1 MKIIELISENF
12 KRLNAHVVMD
22 GKSVTI
28 EGKNGV
34 GKSTFIDA
42 IWVALTG
49 KETPGKPI
57 KDGQD
62 SAKISVK
69 VKSDDGSVFIVEKK
83 FSTSGATLTVKTPE
97 GAKFSSP
104 QKFLDE
110 KIGKIS
116 FDPFEFVHKQP
127 REQKKF
133 LMELLNL
140 DFEGIDSEK
149 KSLLHNKEKLS
160 KEYINIKTELD
171 KFLSEKDDNEVYEEK
186 NIDDALKKFETLN
199 SDISKIE
206 RLEIAFHRVRK
217 DIEER
222 ADYLETLKV
231 KRKLLDNEIREGSEL
246 LDKSMNDIKEFGK
259 NPSFELPELSNIQEE
274 INHINEN
281 NRRFEIQKENRK
293 SVENLR
299 KKLDEVTR
307 DGRETSE
314 AIKKIEMEKV
324 EMMSSVKM
332 PIDGLSFGED
342 GLLFDGLPFEE
353 EQLSTAKL
361 IETGIKISMA
371 LNPALRIM
379 RIKDGSLLDSETF
392 EIIKSAAKNND
403 YQLFIERVSDS
414 SEIGFIIEEDDENAN

>member
-34 GKSTFIDA
+34 CKSTFIDA

-342 GLLFDGLPFEE
+342 GLLFD
-353 EQLSTAKL
+353 
-361 IETGIKISMA
+361 
-371 LNPALRIM
+371 
-379 RIKDGSLLDSETF
+379 
-392 EIIKSAAKNND
+392 
-403 YQLFIERVSDS
+403 
-414 SEIGFIIEEDDENAN
+414 